1 MNVEELVKACEN
13 ENNKHILE
21 LTNDKILQTKVDIIA
36 ELPIEEEDKIHL
48 GEKLEEY
55 MYVDEIHELKSGSY
69 LRWINISDSDNIF
82 ITNGAIFCEIVFTDF
97 GTCLR
102 MRNFRKRYFEIKM
115 DDVILFQKLT
125 EQEKIL
131 LYALSYISK

>member
-69 LRWINISDSDNIF
+69 LRWIDTSDPDNIF

-102 MRNFRKRYFEIKM
+102 MSNFKKRYFEIKM

>member
-21 LTNDKILQTKVDIIA
+21 LTNDKILQTNVDIIA

-55 MYVDEIHELKSGSY
+55 MYVDEIH
-69 LRWINISDSDNIF
+69 
-82 ITNGAIFCEIVFTDF
+82 
-97 GTCLR
+97 
-102 MRNFRKRYFEIKM
+102 
-115 DDVILFQKLT
+115 
-125 EQEKIL
+125 
-131 LYALSYISK
+131 